1 MLLTFFFK
9 DLYAGERQEGLFVCL
24 FVFKKKISLKTK
36 NTFDMEADS
45 FIGKIEPEVYSCQ
58 KPPGNTSGCV
68 LLE

>member
-1 MLLTFFFK
+1 MLLTFIFK

-24 FVFKKKISLKTK
+24 YLKKKISLKTK

-45 FIGKIEPEVYSCQ
+45 FIGKIELEVYSCQ